1 MFQDFLSDFVLNS
14 VLMCF
19 QIFQM
24 LKHHIQESALML
36 GK

>member
-1 MFQDFLSDFVLNS
+1 MFQDFLGDFVLNS
-14 VLMCF
+14 MLMCF

-24 LKHHIQESALML
+24 PKHHIQESALML